1 MIPEEPLG
9 RKSLEKEC
17 PIHGATLIQLLLLS
31 GQRAIVIRIVGPVS
45 TLQMFLPIMFV
56 YVEIKL
62 PIQWYRRTLS
72 RNYVGVGV
80 CVEEGHMSIVF
91 VVIKWIGRGQS

>member
-17 PIHGATLIQLLLLS
+17 PIHGATLIQLLLLG
-31 GQRAIVIRIVGPVS
+31 GQRAIVIRIVGPVPS

-56 YVEIKL
+56 YVEIKF
-62 PIQWYRRTLS
+62 S
-72 RNYVGVGV
+72 RGM
-80 CVEEGHMSIVF
+80 MSRKVTF
-91 VVIKWIGRGQS
+91 RSFS